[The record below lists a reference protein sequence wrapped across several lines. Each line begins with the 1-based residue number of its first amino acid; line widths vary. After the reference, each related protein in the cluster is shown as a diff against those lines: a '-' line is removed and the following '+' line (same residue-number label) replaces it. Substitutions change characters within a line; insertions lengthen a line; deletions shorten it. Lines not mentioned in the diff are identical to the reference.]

1 MTHTYEVVTPRKVIS
16 SALVPAAGTTVTRG
30 RRAQLM
36 RFGAAAAHGVSLPP
50 QVAHEMSMEVAD
62 HWVTMICS
70 KLLWGE
76 PRPTGN

>member
-1 MTHTYEVVTPRKVIS
+1 
-16 SALVPAAGTTVTRG
+16 
-30 RRAQLM
+30 M